1 MGEATP
7 IGFVLGT
14 KPASSLEFYVLV
26 DEHNYL
32 ELDDV
37 VYVRSAIEGYPG
49 VDAVTFYGT
58 VIEVQRYNE
67 GIQFDTDTAIVR
79 QGILPAG
86 VAYIGRVQVTK
97 LDPEVFIAPHPA
109 DAVYRATGADLDK
122 ALSFDVM
129 RQRIP
134 VGVMRNKEPFYVNF
148 EFLDGAKG
156 AHVSISGVSG
166 VATKTSYAL
175 FLLYAML
182 HYQGRR
188 QGDQVLPDGMPAAD
202 KAAAR
207 SIVFNVKGEDLL
219 FLDKANCNLTDAHRA
234 VYAQLGLPTEPF
246 QDVRFFS
253 SPKPGTEIP
262 TPSTEQR
269 QEGVTPYV
277 WTMEQFAWD
286 RLLPFLFAEGD
297 QETTNL
303 YGVIQHITNR
313 LEYLTSPENYEST
326 PHDGA
331 LHYRGRSIG
340 DLDQLITVL
349 QEEIEGPAESEED
362 GHKPKR
368 LPGAGGWFTSYD
380 NQATQMAFLRRLRVA
395 AEAMRGIVRSDVD
408 HAEQYR
414 FEFNQHRVTVV
425 DISKLKPV
433 AQKFIVGSTLKMLM
447 AQKEAQGRKPYV
459 FVVLDELNKYA
470 PRDGHSPIGDILL
483 DIAERGR
490 SLGVI
495 LIGAQQSAS
504 RVEKR
509 ITGNCSIRVNGRLD
523 FAESQSPE
531 YDYLPESFRLRSTI
545 IKPGTMIVHQPD
557 IPAPVLI
564 NFPLPAWA
572 TRSEEVADTDSDKKA
587 EEFAGRF

>member
-1 MGEATP
+1 MTEPAP
-7 IGFVLGT
+7 IGYVLGT
-14 KPASSLEFYVLV
+14 RPASSLEFYVLV
-26 DEHNYL
+26 DQHNYL

-37 VYVRSAIEGYPG
+37 VFVKSAVEGYAG

-58 VIEVQRYNE
+58 VIEVQQYHE
-67 GIQFDTDTAIVR
+67 GIQFDSDTTIVR
-79 QGILPAG
+79 QGIMPAG
-86 VAYIGRVQVTK
+86 VAYVGKVQVTK
-97 LDPEVFIAPHPA
+97 LEPEIFVAPHPA
-109 DAVYRATGADLDK
+109 DNVYRAQGADLDK

-129 RQRIP
+129 KQRIP
-134 VGVMRNKEPFYVNF
+134 VGIMRNKEPFYVNF
-148 EFLDGAKG
+148 EFVNGAKG
-156 AHVSISGVSG
+156 AHASISGVSG
-166 VATKTSYAL
+166 VATKTSFAL

-182 HYQGRR
+182 HFEGTRKDGQ
-188 QGDQVLPDGMPAAD
+188 QLQDGMPAPD

-207 SIVFNVKGEDLL
+207 SIVFNVKGEDML
-219 FLDKANCNLTDAHRA
+219 FLDKPNKGLTDDHRA
-234 VYAQLGLPTEPF
+234 VYAKMNLPTTPF
-246 QDVRFFS
+246 QDVRLFT
-253 SPKPGTEIP
+253 SPKPGTDVP
-262 TPSTEQR
+262 SPSTEQR
-269 QEGVTPYV
+269 HEGVTPYV
-277 WTMEQFAWD
+277 WTMRQLAQD

-303 YGVIQHITNR
+303 YGLIQHLTNR
-313 LEYLTSPENYEST
+313 LEYLASTRNLENDAHS
-326 PHDGA
+326 GA
-331 LHYRGRSIG
+331 LVYRGQTIG
-340 DLDQLITVL
+340 DLHDLITVL
-349 QEEIEGPAESEED
+349 EADIMGPAEPDED
-362 GHKPKR
+362 SKSKKQS
-368 LPGAGGWFTSYD
+368 GGWFTSFD
-380 NQATQMAFLRRLRVA
+380 NQGTQLAFLRRLRVA
-395 AEAMRGIVRSDVD
+395 AEAMRGVVRSDVD
-408 HAEQYR
+408 HPDKYR

-470 PRDGHSPIGDILL
+470 PREGHSPIQDILL

-509 ITGNCSIRVNGRLD
+509 IIGNASIRVNGRLD

-572 TRSEEVADTDSDKKA
+572 TRSEEVDDKDLDKA
-587 EEFAGRF
+587 AREFAGKF

>member
-1 MGEATP
+1 MAETSP

-14 KPASSLEFYVLV
+14 KPASSLTFYVLV
-26 DEHNYL
+26 DQHNYL
-32 ELDDV
+32 EMDDV
-37 VYVRSAIEGYPG
+37 VYVRSAVEGYAG
-49 VDAVTFYGT
+49 VEAVTFYGT
-58 VIEVQRYNE
+58 VIDVQQYHE
-67 GIQFDTDTAIVR
+67 GITFASDTTIVR
-79 QGILPAG
+79 QGIMPAG
-86 VAYIGRVQVTK
+86 VAYVGTVQVTK
-97 LDPEVFIAPHPA
+97 LDPEVFVAPHPG
-109 DAVYRATGADLDK
+109 DDVFRATGAELDK
-122 ALSFDVM
+122 ALSFDAM
-129 RQRIP
+129 KQRVP

-148 EFLDGAKG
+148 EFLNGAKG

-166 VATKTSYAL
+166 VATKTSFAL
-175 FLLYAML
+175 FLLYSML
-182 HYQGRR
+182 HFEGTKQGNV
-188 QGDQVLPDGMPAAD
+188 QIQDGMPSAD

-207 SIVFNVKGEDLL
+207 SIVFNVKGEDML
-219 FLDKANCNLTDAHRA
+219 FLDKPNKGLTDDHRA
-234 VYAQLGLPTEPF
+234 TYTKMGLPTTPYT
-246 QDVRFFS
+246 DVRFFT
-253 SPKPGTEIP
+253 SPKTDSEIP
-262 TPSTEQR
+262 SPSTEQR

-277 WTMEQFAWD
+277 WTMRQFAQD

-303 YGVIQHITNR
+303 YGLIQHLTNR
-313 LEYLTSPENYEST
+313 LEYLTSTLNMEND
-326 PHDGA
+326 PHSGT
-331 LHYRGRSIG
+331 LVYKGQTIG
-340 DLDQLITVL
+340 DLQDLITIL
-349 QEEIEGPAESEED
+349 EADIMGPAESEDE
-362 GHKPKR
+362 GKKSKR
-368 LPGAGGWFTSYD
+368 TSSGGWFTSFD
-380 NQATQMAFLRRLRVA
+380 NQGTQLAFLRRLRVA
-395 AEAMRGIVRSDVD
+395 ADAMKGVIRSDVD
-408 HAEQYR
+408 HPDKYR

-447 AQKEAQGRKPYV
+447 TQKEAQGRKPYV

-470 PRDGHSPIGDILL
+470 PREGHSPIQDILL

-572 TRSEEVADTDSDKKA
+572 TRSEEVEDTDADRKA
-587 EEFAGRF
+587 EEFAGKF

>member
-1 MGEATP
+1 MAETSP

-14 KPASSLEFYVLV
+14 KPASSLTFYVLV
-26 DEHNYL
+26 DQHNYL
-32 ELDDV
+32 EMDDV
-37 VYVRSAIEGYPG
+37 VYVRSAVEGYAG
-49 VDAVTFYGT
+49 VEAVAFYGT
-58 VIEVQRYNE
+58 VIDVQQYHE
-67 GIQFDTDTAIVR
+67 GITFASDTTIVR
-79 QGILPAG
+79 QGIMPAG
-86 VAYIGRVQVTK
+86 VAYVGTVQVTK
-97 LDPEVFIAPHPA
+97 LDPEVFVAPHPG
-109 DAVYRATGADLDK
+109 DDVFRATGVELDK
-122 ALSFDVM
+122 ALSFDAM
-129 RQRIP
+129 KQRVP

-148 EFLDGAKG
+148 EFLNGAKG

-166 VATKTSYAL
+166 VATKTSFAL
-175 FLLYAML
+175 FLLYSML
-182 HYQGRR
+182 HFEGTK
-188 QGDQVLPDGMPAAD
+188 QGDVQMQDGMPSAD

-207 SIVFNVKGEDLL
+207 SIVFNVKGEDML
-219 FLDKANCNLTDAHRA
+219 FLDKPNKGLTDDHRA
-234 VYAQLGLPTEPF
+234 TYTKMGLPTTPF
-246 QDVRFFS
+246 TDVRFFT
-253 SPKPGTEIP
+253 SPKTDSEIP
-262 TPSTEQR
+262 SPSTEQR

-277 WTMEQFAWD
+277 WTMRQFAQD

-303 YGVIQHITNR
+303 YGLIQHLTNR
-313 LEYLTSPENYEST
+313 LEYLASDRNMENE
-326 PHDGA
+326 PHSGA
-331 LHYRGRSIG
+331 LVYQGQTIG
-340 DLDQLITVL
+340 DLQDLITIL
-349 QEEIEGPAESEED
+349 ETDIMGPAESEDE
-362 GHKPKR
+362 GKKSKR
-368 LPGAGGWFTSYD
+368 PSSGGWFTSFD
-380 NQATQMAFLRRLRVA
+380 NQGTQLAFLRRLRVA
-395 AEAMRGIVRSDVD
+395 ADAMKGVIRSDVD
-408 HAEQYR
+408 HPDKYR

-447 AQKEAQGRKPYV
+447 TQKEAQGRKPYV

-470 PRDGHSPIGDILL
+470 PREGHSPIQDILL

-572 TRSEEVADTDSDKKA
+572 TRSEEVEDPDLDKA
-587 EEFAGRF
+587 AREFAGKF

>member
-1 MGEATP
+1 MGEAAP

-14 KPASSLEFYVLV
+14 KPASSLVFYVLV
-26 DEHNYL
+26 DQHNYL
-32 ELDDV
+32 EMDDV
-37 VYVRSAIEGYPG
+37 VFVRSGVEGYVG
-49 VDAVTFYGT
+49 VEAVTFYGT
-58 VIEVQRYNE
+58 VIDVQQYHE
-67 GIQFDTDTAIVR
+67 GITFASDTTIVR
-79 QGILPAG
+79 QGIMPAG
-86 VAYIGRVQVTK
+86 VAYVGTVQVTK
-97 LDPEVFIAPHPA
+97 LEPEVFVAPHPG
-109 DAVYRATGADLDK
+109 DDVFRATGAELDK

-129 RQRIP
+129 KQRIP

-148 EFLDGAKG
+148 EFLNGAKG

-166 VATKTSYAL
+166 VATKTSFAL
-175 FLLYAML
+175 FLLYSML
-182 HYQGRR
+182 HFEGTR
-188 QGDQVLPDGMPAAD
+188 QGDKQLQDGMPKED
-202 KAAAR
+202 KAAAHA
-207 SIVFNVKGEDLL
+207 IVFNVKGEDML
-219 FLDKANCNLTDAHRA
+219 FLDMPNRNLTDDHRA
-234 VYAQLGLPTEPF
+234 VYTKMGLPTTPF
-246 QDVRFFS
+246 TDVRFFA

-262 TPSTEQR
+262 SPSTEQR
-269 QEGVTPYV
+269 HEGVTPYV
-277 WTMEQFAWD
+277 WTMRQFAQD

-303 YGVIQHITNR
+303 YGLIQHLTNR
-313 LEYLTSPENYEST
+313 LEYLASDRNMENDAHSGT
-326 PHDGA
+326 
-331 LHYRGRSIG
+331 LVFRGQTIG
-340 DLDQLITVL
+340 DLKNLITVL
-349 QEEIEGPAESEED
+349 ETDIMGPAEPEE
-362 GHKPKR
+362 GKKAKKSPA
-368 LPGAGGWFTSYD
+368 GSGGWFTSFD
-380 NQATQMAFLRRLRVA
+380 NQGTQLAFLRRLRVA
-395 AEAMRGIVRSDVD
+395 AEAMQGIVRSDVD
-408 HAEQYR
+408 HPDKYR
-414 FEFNQHRVTVV
+414 FEYNQHRVTVV

-447 AQKEAQGRKPYV
+447 TQKEAQGRKPYV

-470 PRDGHSPIGDILL
+470 PREGHSPIQDILL

-572 TRSEEVADTDSDKKA
+572 TRSEEVEDKDLDKQA
-587 EEFAGRF
+587 QEFAGKF